1 MKTTTSETTPFYLQL
16 GDLVDMKGTKFKV
29 TRLKGHKL
37 ELTIE
42 KGFRIVKGKPVEKRT
57 T

>member
-1 MKTTTSETTPFYLQL
+1 MNREPGQSTPFYLQL
-16 GDLVDMKGTKFKV
+16 GDVVDMKGTKFKV